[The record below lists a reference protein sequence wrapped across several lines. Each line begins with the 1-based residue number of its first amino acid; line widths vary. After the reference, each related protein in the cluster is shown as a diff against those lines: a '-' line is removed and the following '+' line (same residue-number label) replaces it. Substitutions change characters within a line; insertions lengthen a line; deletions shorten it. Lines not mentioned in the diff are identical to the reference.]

1 VVALQQAVESVS
13 NPLQQAAVVSLQ
25 QAVESVSNP
34 LQQAAVVALQ
44 QAVEFN
50 LQIHC
55 NRQQWWLY
63 NRQ

>member
-13 NPLQQAAVVSLQ
+13 NS
-25 QAVESVSNP
+25 
-34 LQQAAVVALQ
+34 LQQAAVVALQQAAVVVLQ

-55 NRQQWWLY
+55 NRK
-63 NRQ
+63 